1 MSTAH
6 APITEVAQRAQAALS
21 SSPVYALRDIRIEED
36 GGQLRL
42 EGEVASFYH
51 KQLAQ
56 EAVRAVA
63 RQAQLVNTISVLS
76 PPR

>member
-1 MSTAH
+1 MTTAP
-6 APITEVAQRAQAALS
+6 APITEIAQRAQTALA
-21 SSPVYALRDIRIEED
+21 SSPVYALRGIRIEED
-36 GGQLRL
+36 GDQLRL

-63 RQAQLVNTISVLS
+63 RHAQLVNTISVLA